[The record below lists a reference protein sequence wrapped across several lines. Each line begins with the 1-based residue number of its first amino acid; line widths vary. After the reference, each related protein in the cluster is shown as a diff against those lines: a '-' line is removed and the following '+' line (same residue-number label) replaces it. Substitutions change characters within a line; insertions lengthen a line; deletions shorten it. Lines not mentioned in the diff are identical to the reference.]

1 VSLIDGD
8 IPFVILVHSLVFIV
22 TYTKCRIN
30 TTDSPDDEH
39 RGAENMKRVG
49 INIYEKIIVR
59 QVRYLKD
66 LLLIAF

>member
-1 VSLIDGD
+1 MLLIDGD
-8 IPFVILVHSLVFIV
+8 MLFVILVHSLVFRV

-30 TTDSPDDEH
+30 ATDSPDGEH
-39 RGAENMKRVG
+39 RGAGNMKIVG
-49 INIYEKIIVR
+49 INIYEKIIVC